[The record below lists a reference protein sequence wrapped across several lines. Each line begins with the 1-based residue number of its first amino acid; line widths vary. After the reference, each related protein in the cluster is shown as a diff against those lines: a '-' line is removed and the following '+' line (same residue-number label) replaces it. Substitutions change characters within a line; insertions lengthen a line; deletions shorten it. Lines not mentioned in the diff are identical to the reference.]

1 MVFRYVVSD
10 PGIVANLL
18 WEHLQMVGLSSLL
31 TVLLAVPLALFVNN
45 YPRFSVPIM
54 GLLGV
59 VYTIPSLAL
68 IIFFVPILGLN
79 SRPVILAMV
88 LYGQVILVRNLVA
101 GLRSIAPDIYEAA
114 QGMGMNSWQQWWWV
128 EVPLILPLFLAGLR
142 LGAVVAIAVATI
154 GAKFG
159 AGGLGTLLFDGIAQT
174 DRYDKIWAGV
184 ISVVL
189 LALVINTGLLLL
201 EKSIAKHPSV
211 R

>member
-1 MVFRYVVSD
+1 VVLSYVVNN

-18 WEHLQMVGLSSLL
+18 WQHLQMVGLSSVI
-31 TVLLAVPLALFVNN
+31 TVLLAVPLALLVNY
-45 YPRFSVPIM
+45 YPRFSIPIM
-54 GLLGV
+54 GLLGI

-101 GLRSIAPDIYEAA
+101 GLRGISPDIYEAA
-114 QGMGMNSWQQWWWV
+114 QGMGMNGWQRWWWV
-128 EVPLILPLFLAGLR
+128 EVPLIFPLFLAGLR

-189 LALVINTGLLLL
+189 LALVINIGLLLL
-201 EKSIAKHPSV
+201 ERLATKQPT
-211 R
+211 

>member
-1 MVFRYVVSD
+1 MFFSYVVSN
-10 PGIVANLL
+10 PSIVANLL
-18 WEHLQMVGLSSLL
+18 WEHLQMVGLSCLI
-31 TVLLAVPLALFVNN
+31 TVLLAVPLALLVNN
-45 YPRFSVPIM
+45 YPRFSMLIM
-54 GLLGV
+54 GILGI

-68 IIFFVPILGLN
+68 IIFFVPILCLN
-79 SRPVILAMV
+79 ARPVILAMV
-88 LYGQVILVRNLVA
+88 LYSQVILVRNLVA
-101 GLRSIAPDIYEAA
+101 GLRGISPDIYEAA
-114 QGMGMNSWQQWWWV
+114 QGMGMNGWQQWWWV
-128 EVPLILPLFLAGLR
+128 EVPLILPLFLAGVR

-201 EKSIAKHPSV
+201 EKLATKQST
-211 R
+211 

>member
-1 MVFRYVVSD
+1 VVLSYVVNN

-18 WEHLQMVGLSSLL
+18 WEHLQMVGFSSLI
-31 TVLLAVPLALFVNN
+31 TVVLAVPLALLVNY
-45 YPRFSVPIM
+45 YPRFSIPIM
-54 GLLGV
+54 GLLGI

-101 GLRSIAPDIYEAA
+101 GLRGISPDIYEAS
-114 QGMGMNSWQQWWWV
+114 QGMGMNGWQRWWWV

-201 EKSIAKHPSV
+201 EKLATKQPT
-211 R
+211 